1 MAVCSPQELL
11 AANPCLAALSPH
23 MLEVIETQKLCNLF
37 NHLDSGEELTCDI
50 ETLLAD
56 AGCFYNL
63 SSHDLRAI
71 RVQLLCDIGAL
82 I

>member
-1 MAVCSPQELL
+1 
-11 AANPCLAALSPH
+11 
-23 MLEVIETQKLCNLF
+23 MLEVVETQKLCNLF
-37 NHLDSGEELTCDI
+37 NHLDSGEELTCDV

-56 AGCFYNL
+56 ANCFYGM
-63 SSHDLRAI
+63 SSEQLRVI